1 MTLSIEDLPAPF
13 GPMMA
18 RISCSRTS
26 NETPWSA
33 TTPPN
38 ASETSSISR
47 MAAPIF
53 LPAFM
58 PLREAVPTSRRLPR
72 RGDTVGLRLHD
83 SQVRRYRAGAAVLE
97 AHLGLD
103 EAARPVRVE
112 GIGQRGVFLGDVAVA
127 DVASTA

>member
-26 NETPWSA
+26 NETPCSA

-38 ASETSSISR
+38 ASETPSISR
-47 MAAPIF
+47 MAAPVF

-58 PLREAVPTSRRLPR
+58 PLRDTHRGSRRHPR

-83 SQVRRYRAGAAVLE
+83 SQGGRHRTRAAVLE
-97 AHLGLD
+97 AHLRFD
-103 EAARPVRVE
+103 EPARLSRVE
-112 GIGQRGVFLGDVAVA
+112 AIAEHGAFLG
-127 DVASTA
+127 